1 MKTLTYENGV
11 LTIINNSEFYQGEHD
26 KPDFITGRTLHYEP
40 TYKKMDDQ
48 DIDDALKTMILNYI
62 NAFDFDSNQPGTEE
76 TPKHTVDK
84 FGNYI
89 GLNLKGTVVPSPP
102 SNNLKHPYWNGAA
115 YVEGVVIDSRT
126 KAFIGLGDNRDFDYG
141 IYAPKEGMDPDFD
154 KRIQKYITDKWVM
167 DMDEARECRLTLIK
181 KGYDEAIKGK
191 YETND
196 FVNFEDT
203 TFPIQVQES
212 EAYVKD
218 NNADTPMLDGLLN
231 GRGFEDETKDT
242 LTATILFK
250 NKAFKS
256 IGYEIGLY
264 HKLLKQIKTAT
275 TIEDLRSI
283 NW

>member
-1 MKTLTYENGV
+1 MKTLIYDNGV
-11 LTIINNSEFYQGEHD
+11 LTIINNDNFFQGLHD
-26 KPDFITGRTLHYEP
+26 KPDFIIGKTLHYEP
-40 TYKKMDDQ
+40 GYKKMDDK
-48 DIDDALKTMILNYI
+48 DIDPALKTMILNYI
-62 NAFDFDSNQPGTEE
+62 NSFDFENRQPGTEE
-76 TPKHTVDK
+76 TPKHTIDR

-89 GLNLKGTVVPSPP
+89 GLNLKGLVVPSPP
-102 SNNLKHPYWNGAA
+102 ASSLKNPYWNGTT

-126 KAFIGLGDNRDFDYG
+126 KTYIGLGDNRDFDYG
-141 IYAPKEGMDPDFD
+141 IYAPEEGMDIDFD

-167 DMDEARECRLTLIK
+167 DMTEARDCRLTLIK
-181 KGYDEAIKGK
+181 KAYDTAIKGK

-212 EAYVKD
+212 EAYIED
-218 NNADTPMLDGLLN
+218 NNAETPMLDGLLD
-231 GRGFEDETKDT
+231 GRGFENETKDT
-242 LTATILFK
+242 LTATILLK
-250 NKAFKS
+250 NKVFKS